1 MELVNK
7 DITYVENKMVN
18 VNVFDLIVL
27 VGNSNKVKLDIYLI
41 FIEIVNLNWIGV
53 VAHVTE
59 AILNLRKI
67 VTHDVVDGIAIAKI
81 VIFFLASTNVDN
93 VS

>member
-41 FIEIVNLNWIGV
+41 FIEIVNLN
-53 VAHVTE
+53 
-59 AILNLRKI
+59 
-67 VTHDVVDGIAIAKI
+67 
-81 VIFFLASTNVDN
+81 
-93 VS
+93 